1 MKRRLSA
8 KDVES
13 LENTSIG
20 GVLAILDT
28 GVTNVTTFICVANT
42 TPICEHGTGVGC
54 QIDSIC
60 HETAEC
66 TIVVCTNS
74 CHDTCC
80 AYDSTG
86 AIRPALT
93 SP

>member
-1 MKRRLSA
+1 MKRRLNA

-20 GVLAILDT
+20 SVLGVIDT
-28 GVTNVTTFICVANT
+28 GVADKLLTGIVCAANT
-42 TPICEHGTGVGC
+42 TPICDHGTACPV
-54 QIDSIC
+54 DSVC

-80 AYDSTG
+80 AYDSTNLF
-86 AIRPALT
+86 RPLG
-93 SP
+93 P